1 MFVMSSNEPKDFT
14 KELSENGIQGF
25 FVLTRDG
32 HPLLER
38 YYVKELNSAKDN
50 SFLIAGFLAAISR
63 FAAEVIPGLL
73 SDIGFHTTRLHLEF
87 TNELLLVLMYD
98 EALLQD
104 MSVRDAR
111 ILMKGTL
118 ANLKIVLE
126 MYLGSEIQTEETYNP
141 LKIDNLR
148 NSLISLKENVDH
160 LLEKSF
166 KEVKEGLNTTAIFE

>member
-1 MFVMSSNEPKDFT
+1 MSSNDLKDYT
-14 KELSENGIQGF
+14 KELSEYGIQGF
-25 FVLTRDG
+25 FILTRDG

-38 YYVKELNSAKDN
+38 YYVQELSTTKDN
-50 SFLIAGFLAAISR
+50 SFLIAGFLSAITR

-98 EALLQD
+98 EALLQE
-104 MSVRDAR
+104 MTVRDAR

-118 ANLKIVLE
+118 ANLKLVLE
-126 MYLGSEIQTEETYNP
+126 IYLGSEVQTEETYNP

-148 NSLISLKENVDH
+148 NNLIAIKDKVDQI
-160 LLEKSF
+160 LEKSYREA
-166 KEVKEGLNTTAIFE
+166 KDGLNTTISFE